1 MKLLCFQMK
10 IKSMFLKNI
19 KPLAILLI
27 VSFFLSS
34 CNSSPNLDAL
44 PFLNGYWEIAS
55 VETDKGKEI
64 EYKFNETVDYFELT
78 AKNGVRTK
86 VKPKLDGTFIKT
98 NDAEGFTAKMQDDK
112 LTLIY
117 KTTWD
122 TWSETILY
130 LNDSKLVTQNDQGI
144 RYTYNRFK
152 GYLDNVETN

>member
-1 MKLLCFQMK
+1 MSLSFFFKLLNAW
-10 IKSMFLKNI
+10 FLTCCLI
-19 KPLAILLI
+19 SILLI

-44 PFLNGYWEIAS
+44 PLLNGYWEIAS